1 MLYAFGKPNDR
12 MGNYMGIRAIGFAG
26 GSYALFEYGV
36 FSRAGL
42 AIGRII

>member
-1 MLYAFGKPNDR
+1 

-36 FSRAGL
+36 FSRAGVSHWVHYIVSNL
-42 AIGRII
+42 NA